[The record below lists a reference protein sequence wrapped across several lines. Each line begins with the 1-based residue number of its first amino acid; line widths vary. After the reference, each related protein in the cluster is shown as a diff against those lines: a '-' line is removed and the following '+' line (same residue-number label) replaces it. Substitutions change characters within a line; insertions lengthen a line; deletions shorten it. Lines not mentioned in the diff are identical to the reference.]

1 MIKNYFLVPLF
12 LLGVVLTINAQI
24 VNIPDINFK
33 TALINNSSVN
43 TNGDDEIQV
52 SEAESFNQPLAIY
65 DRNISDLTGLESF
78 INITYLDCSDN
89 PINNINISNNSKLV
103 ALYCNS
109 TNITDIDLTQN
120 IELEYIQISGNA
132 ITTIDIT
139 KNTKLLSFTCQDS
152 QINSIDF
159 SNNIE
164 LNFLNLSGNSLN
176 NIDLSKNTKLDVIN
190 LNSNL
195 ISQINV
201 SNNTLLEDLFIDS
214 NQLTQID
221 ISNNLNLKNLHI
233 DKNKLTSLNTSHNVN
248 LTGLNAEFNEI
259 NSIDLNNNINLIT
272 LKLSYNNLPTLDLTK
287 NTQLKTLRC
296 GKNNLTSLDLSQNVE
311 LIALYLFSSGINDLD
326 LQFNTKLKILDT
338 QHSKINSINL
348 LKNTLL
354 ERITMSRF
362 NGSSIDFSKNT
373 SLQRVYF
380 NSSPNIND
388 LDFSNNPNLT
398 QLYLSGNDNI
408 TRINIAN
415 NNNNII
421 SNFNA
426 KNNSNL
432 TCIQIDSGFTPP
444 STWYKDT
451 TSSYSDNCT
460 QYKLSLANSTNGNI
474 DVTPNR
480 STLVYEQNM
489 DVILTATPDAGY
501 QFDGWS
507 GDTTGNTNPLTI
519 TMDTDKTVTA
529 LFSKIQHTLTTNAT
543 NGSISRNP
551 DTPTSGTYDI
561 GTDVILTATPDAGY
575 QFDGWSGDATGNT
588 NPLTITMDTDK
599 TVTALFSKIQHT
611 LTTNATNGS
620 ISRNPDTTTSGT
632 YDIGT
637 DVFLTATPDAGY
649 QFDGW
654 SGDATGNTN
663 PLTITMDT
671 DKTVTALFSKIQ
683 HTLTTNATNGSI
695 SRNPDTPTSGTYDIG
710 TDVIL
715 TATPDAGYQFDGWS
729 GDATGNTNPLTITMD
744 ADKTIT
750 AIFSEIPS
758 TIEVSTFASG
768 FTSLEGI
775 AINSNNEV
783 FVSEHDSGKIYSID
797 TNGNS
802 TEFASSGFRLN
813 DIVFNK
819 EDKLFA
825 AQVSNDDILI
835 SDNSGNLS
843 EYIDAFGKSPYG
855 LTFYDD
861 KLYYTSDFGNV
872 YNIDINK
879 NETTYINGFLSAA
892 GIDFDSKGNAYI
904 ADKND
909 RKLYKVDN
917 NGTKTEIVN
926 GTAKII
932 GVKVVNDIVYFT
944 SSKLNS
950 DKIVKYNP
958 ETNTTEDY
966 VTTSLDDPRNLD
978 VDYIGNMYITNG
990 GNGTVVKVHD
1000 ENLKQATA
1008 SINDEAFNNQLTIF
1022 PNPVKN
1028 NLTIKSNNHSIIKNV
1043 VILDLLGKEI
1053 IKTQELN
1060 INISNLPNGVY
1071 LLKIKGENNKIAIKK
1086 FIKQ

>member
-561 GTDVILTATPDAGY
+561 GTDVILTA
-575 QFDGWSGDATGNT
+575 S
-588 NPLTITMDTDK
+588 
-599 TVTALFSKIQHT
+599 
-611 LTTNATNGS
+611 
-620 ISRNPDTTTSGT
+620 
-632 YDIGT
+632 
-637 DVFLTATPDAGY
+637 
-649 QFDGW
+649 
-654 SGDATGNTN
+654 
-663 PLTITMDT
+663 
-671 DKTVTALFSKIQ
+671 
-683 HTLTTNATNGSI
+683 
-695 SRNPDTPTSGTYDIG
+695 
-710 TDVIL
+710 
-715 TATPDAGYQFDGWS
+715 PDAGYQFDGWS

>member
-551 DTPTSGTYDI
+551 DT
-561 GTDVILTATPDAGY
+561 
-575 QFDGWSGDATGNT
+575 
-588 NPLTITMDTDK
+588 
-599 TVTALFSKIQHT
+599 
-611 LTTNATNGS
+611 
-620 ISRNPDTTTSGT
+620 TTSGT

-715 TATPDAGYQFDGWS
+715 TASPDAGYQFDGWS